1 MVASVTTYEKKR
13 IMQLWKLETQK
24 LGLSRQAS
32 QSFQNKFP
40 AFDTGIAWNSKM
52 ETHSGNLV
60 KTEPKGHVIQ
70 RARHIS
76 RKITISL

>member
-1 MVASVTTYEKKR
+1 MVASVTTYGKKKR

-40 AFDTGIAWNSKM
+40 AFDTGIAWNWK
-52 ETHSGNLV
+52 SG
-60 KTEPKGHVIQ
+60 
-70 RARHIS
+70 
-76 RKITISL
+76 